1 MPSTLQNA
9 IESMLSAQR
18 NSHAQSWEFVN
29 QPQPSVRV
37 AAGTAA
43 GSELTDSYYPP
54 PDTVSMVWRNPS
66 TSSNDARRIAP
77 ELITAPAPPCTKN
90 HRPAAR
96 ALRQDIRLAA

>member
-1 MPSTLQNA
+1 
-9 IESMLSAQR
+9 MLIVMRAQQSATR
-18 NSHAQSWEFVN
+18 KL
-29 QPQPSVRV
+29 
-37 AAGTAA
+37 AGLAVGATVY
-43 GSELTDSYYPP
+43 SELTGSCQP

-96 ALRQDIRLAA
+96 TMLAGCKARCS